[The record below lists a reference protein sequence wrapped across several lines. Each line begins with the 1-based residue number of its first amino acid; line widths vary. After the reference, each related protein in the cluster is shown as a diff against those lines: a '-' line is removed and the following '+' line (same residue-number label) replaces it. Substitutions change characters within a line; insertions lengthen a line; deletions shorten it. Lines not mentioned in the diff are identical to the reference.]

1 MPTLAQVSHHRSR
14 WALEGILTL
23 LLFSPALVVCAQTS
37 PGGPDPIMVA
47 VNRARNEGRLLDAE
61 TILRNAIQSE
71 QSKPN
76 SPRLGN
82 YLRMLASTVQMNGPS
97 PESESLWQRAL
108 DADRHALGP
117 TDLRIANDLTA
128 VASFSVDRGDHA
140 EAERLMNEALEI
152 VQLHVPDLVTNG
164 DIDGAGAAFAA
175 LGQLYVREHRL
186 AEAESMLLEMK
197 KVCEWTHPH
206 PGVRL
211 MCDMAP
217 NQLAAFYRSQG
228 RTDEAGRQTV
238 DPSDN
243 LPPELAN
250 LNKTAA
256 QYEKDGLYIQAE
268 FTYQRAIAWLDVPAN
283 RRLSTGIILGDG
295 FLVGEYNLLA
305 GAFEKQGLKDQA
317 EATYLQAISL
327 QENLANAQNP
337 PSAYGFNFEP
347 LINLYRTQGRLR
359 DIEPVINKALEI
371 QLSILGDRSPRVA
384 QTWIRLARVY
394 QEEGKTDA
402 SRYAA
407 AEQLFERALAVQQAN
422 MGPNNRQLIQ
432 TLIPYADLLRHMHR
446 ESDAAAIDARI
457 AAIRKLVEAQPQN

>member
-14 WALEGILTL
+14 WALQGILTL
-23 LLFSPALVVCAQTS
+23 LLFSPALVMCAQTA
-37 PGGPDPIMVA
+37 PGGPDPVMVA
-47 VNRARNEGRLLDAE
+47 VNKARNEGRLLDAE

-82 YLRMLASTVQMNGPS
+82 YLHLLASTVQMNGPS
-97 PESESLWQRAL
+97 SELPSLWRQAL
-108 DADRHALGP
+108 EADRHALGP
-117 TDLRIANDLTA
+117 TDLRVANDLAA
-128 VASFSVDRGDHA
+128 VAGSSFDAGDYA
-140 EAERLMNEALEI
+140 EIDRLMNEALEI
-152 VQLHVPDLVTNG
+152 VQLHASHLNTNR
-164 DIDGAGAAFAA
+164 DIDDAGAAFAA
-175 LGQLYVREHRL
+175 LGKLYAREHRL
-186 AEAESMLLEMK
+186 ADAESMMLQMK
-197 KVCEWTHPH
+197 KACDLAPPH
-206 PGVRL
+206 PGVML

-217 NQLAAFYRSQG
+217 NLLADFYRSQG
-228 RTDEAGRQTV
+228 RAAEAAQQAISPP
-238 DPSDN
+238 DF
-243 LPPELAN
+243 LPPEFSN

-256 QYEKDGLYIQAE
+256 QYEKDGLYVQAE
-268 FTYQRAIAWLDVPAN
+268 SAYRRAIAWLEVPAN
-283 RRLSTGIILGDG
+283 RKLSTGIVLGDN
-295 FLVGEYNLLA
+295 FVVGEYNLLG
-305 GAFEKQGLKDQA
+305 GALEKQGLKDEA

-347 LINLYRTQGRLR
+347 LINLYRTQGRLH
-359 DIEPVINKALEI
+359 DIEPVINQALEI

-407 AEQLFERALAVQQAN
+407 AQQLFERALAVQQAN

-446 ESDAAAIDARI
+446 DSDAAAIDARV
-457 AAIRKLVEAQPQN
+457 AAIRKLAEPQPQN